1 MPLPS
6 CPDNTG
12 KVLTK
17 SIRARDGTTLTL
29 NYRHQEAHELRAAV
43 QRIRLNGNRQPS
55 LSMIA
60 RRSMALYLSLLQSG
74 PTNFANEV
82 RALEKLATPISH
94 RKQAMPC

>member
-6 CPDNTG
+6 RPDNTG

-29 NYRHQEAHELRAAV
+29 NYRHQEANELRSAV
-43 QRIRLNGNRQPS
+43 QRIQLNGNRKPS

-60 RRSMALYLSLLQSG
+60 RRSMAVYLSILQSG

-82 RALEKLATPISH
+82 QALEKLATPISQ
-94 RKQAMPC
+94 RKQSTPC